1 MRNILFSNRFALFL
15 GALFLFMPSIGG
27 TAIAAEAE
35 KFSPYLMVDTLDE
48 PMDSVASKVK
58 DALTSAGFNVIGE
71 YNPEGKAERKSIAY
85 TRKDLQDVT
94 LKVKD
99 RGLMASILKVGL
111 YKEDGKI
118 DVSMVNPEY
127 LFRAYLM
134 KEFANHEESLK
145 KIASDAIN
153 ALKNVGNKF
162 EPFGGELKAKK
173 LKHYHYMFGMEYFD
187 DPVKLNKYDSFEK
200 GLEIIRKNLA
210 DKKAGTFEVFSLVR
224 EDAKVAIFGIGLG
237 GDEDNKGAEKF
248 FLPRIG
254 PRHVAALPYEIIL
267 TDNKATML
275 HGRFRIATHWPMLKM
290 MLGNEFNFMAIIK
303 TPGAIKKT
311 MREIT
316 K

>member
-1 MRNILFSNRFALFL
+1 MHRGKTLTPLAFLITGLLLLSVTFS
-15 GALFLFMPSIGG
+15 GS
-27 TAIAAEAE
+27 AIAAKGD
-35 KFSPYLMVDTLDE
+35 KFSPLLKVTTLDGS
-48 PMDSVASKVK
+48 MSDAASKVK
-58 DALTSAGFNVIGE
+58 EALAGGGFDVIGE
-71 YNPEGKAERKSIAY
+71 YNPEGKESLKSIAY
-85 TRKDLQDVT
+85 TRKDLQDIT

-99 RGLMASILKVGL
+99 RGLLASVLKIGF
-111 YKEDGKI
+111 YEDNGKI
-118 DVSMVNPEY
+118 DVSMINPEY

-134 KEFANHEESLK
+134 KEFFAHEKGLK
-145 KIASDAIN
+145 AVASDALN
-153 ALKNVGNKF
+153 AMKNVGSEF
-162 EPFGGELKAKK
+162 TPFGGEITEKK

-200 GLEIIRKNLA
+200 GLEVIRKNLA

-224 EDAKVAIFGIGLG
+224 QDANVAIFGIGLG

-254 PRHVAALPYEIIL
+254 PRHVAAMPYEIIL

-275 HGRFRIATHWPMLKM
+275 HGRFRIATHWPTLKM

-311 MREIT
+311 MRELT